1 VPEVGRENL
10 REIVVGV
17 YRVVYRLE
25 LDAAVLLTVFRG
37 SMLFPRDHLN
47 L

>member
-25 LDAAVLLTVFRG
+25 LDAAVLLTVVRG